1 MSGVHQAGSRDSR
14 SSPLTSRVRYLEIA
28 MSQLLFEW
36 DEDKA
41 RGNEAK
47 HGVSFDE
54 GKTIFNDPFSITI
67 SDPDHSANEDRWID
81 MGMSVRGRLLVLWYT
96 DRGEAIRIIGC
107 RQASKIE
114 LKAYENDRKR

>member
-1 MSGVHQAGSRDSR
+1 
-14 SSPLTSRVRYLEIA
+14 

-47 HGVSFDE
+47 HGVSFEE

-81 MGMSVRGRLLVLWYT
+81 IGMSVRGRLLVLWYT
-96 DRGEAIRIIGC
+96 DRGGAIRIIGC